1 MWPNV
6 TLNQSHHTPQ
16 HAPYRKKRDW
26 PSFGAGP
33 NQVLLGQRVLAV
45 LGRLR
50 RHPQRS
56 GRDIQVIPTCL
67 LGSRE
72 VNVFRRLFYIEK
84 VEEREGLVS
93 QMSGQTTS
101 LRQKLIA
108 LRQDEV
114 AAPAPTPV
122 PYTTSA
128 PAPTPVPTPVPYTT
142 SAPAPGPSA
151 LSLPLLLLPH
161 SCPCPTPSH
170 IFWQVVRSSLEPV
183 YGVFLKQRELHP
195 SSVLQQCLLSIL

>member
-1 MWPNV
+1 M
-6 TLNQSHHTPQ
+6 
-16 HAPYRKKRDW
+16 
-26 PSFGAGP
+26 
-33 NQVLLGQRVLAV
+33 
-45 LGRLR
+45 
-50 RHPQRS
+50 
-56 GRDIQVIPTCL
+56 IPTCL

-142 SAPAPGPSA
+142 SAPAPTPGPVPSSA
-151 LSLPLLLLPH
+151 LSLPLLLLLPPLLPLPN
-161 SCPCPTPSH
+161 SFSY
-170 IFWQVVRSSLEPV
+170 FLAGGSLLPGT
-183 YGVFLKQRELHP
+183 GVWCLPEAEGAAPQLCAPAVSPLHTLNSRRETQDLRLET
-195 SSVLQQCLLSIL
+195 SDFRV

>member
-1 MWPNV
+1 M
-6 TLNQSHHTPQ
+6 
-16 HAPYRKKRDW
+16 
-26 PSFGAGP
+26 
-33 NQVLLGQRVLAV
+33 
-45 LGRLR
+45 
-50 RHPQRS
+50 
-56 GRDIQVIPTCL
+56 IPTCL
-67 LGSRE
+67 LGNRG

-128 PAPTPVPTPVPYTT
+128 PAPAPT
-142 SAPAPGPSA
+142 PGPSA
-151 LSLPLLLLPH
+151 LPRPLLLPPLLPLPNSFSYFLVGGSLLPGAGVWCLPEAEGAAPQLCAPAVSPLH
-161 SCPCPTPSH
+161 TLNSRRETQDLRLETSDSRLH
-170 IFWQVVRSSLEPV
+170 ALEAWAGRSDQSIN
-183 YGVFLKQRELHP
+183 
-195 SSVLQQCLLSIL
+195 LQ